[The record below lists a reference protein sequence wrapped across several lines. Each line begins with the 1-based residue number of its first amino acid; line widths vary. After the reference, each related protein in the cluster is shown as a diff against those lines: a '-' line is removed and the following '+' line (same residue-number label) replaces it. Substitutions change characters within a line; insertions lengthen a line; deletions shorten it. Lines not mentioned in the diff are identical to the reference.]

1 MDNNVVAY
9 MALCYMPSYMKF
21 QIINTLVILGAMMYM
36 RIKLNK
42 RFQRI
47 EERFEERKKRK
58 MNMYKRIECK
68 DGFSMSVQAGS
79 THYSEPRNN
88 KGPYTHVECGFPSEY
103 EELIIAYAESR
114 HEPTLSVY
122 GWVPV
127 GVVTTVIAK
136 HGGLVGG
143 EVPPGVAPLKG
154 AESD

>member
-1 MDNNVVAY
+1 LGCAAEFDVALY
-9 MALCYMPSYMKF
+9 YMPSYMKF
-21 QIINTLVILGAMMYM
+21 QIVNTLIVLGTILYV
-36 RIKLNK
+36 RIKLN
-42 RFQRI
+42 RHFQRI
-47 EERFEERKKRK
+47 EERFEERKRK
-58 MNMYKRIECK
+58 KNMYKRIECK

-114 HEPTLSVY
+114 HEPTKSVY

-136 HGGLVGG
+136 HGGLIGG
-143 EVPPGVAPLKG
+143 EVPDGVAPLKG
-154 AESD
+154 AEID

>member
-1 MDNNVVAY
+1 
-9 MALCYMPSYMKF
+9 MKAF
-21 QIINTLVILGAMMYM
+21 MINTVVVVGTMLWL

-42 RFQRI
+42 SFQRI
-47 EERFEERKKRK
+47 EERFEARKKRK

-154 AESD
+154 TESD

>member
-1 MDNNVVAY
+1 MVVGT
-9 MALCYMPSYMKF
+9 MLW
-21 QIINTLVILGAMMYM
+21 L

-47 EERFEERKKRK
+47 EERFEARKRKK
-58 MNMYKRIECK
+58 NMYKRIECK

-103 EELIIAYAESR
+103 EELIITYAESR

-143 EVPPGVAPLKG
+143 EVPDGVAPLKG